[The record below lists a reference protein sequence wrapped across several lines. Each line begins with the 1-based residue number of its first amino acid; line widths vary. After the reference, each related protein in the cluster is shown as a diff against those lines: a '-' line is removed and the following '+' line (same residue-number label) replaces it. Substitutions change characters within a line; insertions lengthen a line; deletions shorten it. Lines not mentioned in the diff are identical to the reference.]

1 MSQGSS
7 GDGSWSRAF
16 MVSSGLGVARDEAKN
31 QGSPEWHEA
40 RGSNLPRAR
49 FIELAHHREQEVREA
64 LAGHPECPMGVL
76 ASLAHDHRAAVRA
89 AAAANPRANQAILE
103 HLARDRDVRVVK
115 SVAYHPH
122 TPLNVLVEL
131 AGHRKSEVRRVAVRV
146 ANERREQLA
155 YLAQHQTDDARAGLP
170 IELHESRARVVV
182 QEDAVVPRRRNTP
195 AVYAPRPR
203 PARDTSPTPRFVHG
217 ET

>member
-1 MSQGSS
+1 MAHGTS

-49 FIELAHHREQEVREA
+49 FVALAHHRETDVREA

-76 ASLAHDHRAAVRA
+76 ASLAHDHRAAVRVTV
-89 AAAANPRANQAILE
+89 AANPRANRAILE
-103 HLARDRDVRVVK
+103 HLARDRDTRVLK
-115 SVAYHPH
+115 AVARHQA
-122 TPLNVLVEL
+122 TPVEVLLTL
-131 AGHRKSEVRRVAVRV
+131 ADHRKADVRRVASK
-146 ANERREQLA
+146 AATERREQQARQRLD
-155 YLAQHQTDDARAGLP
+155 QTADAGAGLP
-170 IELHESRARVVV
+170 AELREEGAKRVAG
-182 QEDAVVPRRRNTP
+182 EHTSVPTRRNAP

-203 PARDTSPTPRFVHG
+203 PAR
-217 ET
+217 